1 MDGSP
6 GAERVNTLVCL
17 GFGYSA
23 RHYVAL
29 HGGRFDRIIGTTRTP
44 ENAAELAARPF
55 GGHAVETIVFDGETA
70 EPALVEAI
78 RQASV
83 LLVSISPD
91 QGVDPTLAQLNDA
104 IATAP
109 RLASIVYLS
118 TIAVYGNHDGGW
130 IDEETPLT
138 PALTRAQDRIE
149 AERAWQAL
157 GEARGVPV
165 AVIRIAG
172 IYGPGQNALETVKAG
187 RARRIVKPGQVF
199 NRIHVGDLAEI
210 IDRAVDLALTR
221 RAGGIFNAADDEPTA
236 PGDPIAYAAGLLG
249 VAPPPEIPFEEA
261 KKTMSPFA
269 VSFYGESKRVRN
281 ARIKSTLGVTLRY
294 PTYREGLRAL
304 VGKVTS

>member
-1 MDGSP
+1 M
-6 GAERVNTLVCL
+6 TMLLCL

-23 RHYVAL
+23 QHYVAR
-29 HGGRFDRIIGTTRTP
+29 HGARYTRIIGTTRA
-44 ENAAELAARPF
+44 EESAAELAARTF
-55 GGHAVETIVFDGETA
+55 GGRRVEMIVFDGSTA
-70 EPALVEAI
+70 APALAEAVA
-78 RQASV
+78 QANV

-91 QGVDPTLAQLNDA
+91 DGIDPTLALLRDA
-104 IATAP
+104 IAAAP
-109 RLASIVYLS
+109 KLSAIVYLS

-130 IDEETPLT
+130 IDEDTRLT
-138 PALTRAQDRIE
+138 PALTRAEDRIE

-157 GEARGVPV
+157 SAARGVPV

-172 IYGPGQNALETVKAG
+172 IYGPGQNALETVKSG

-199 NRIHVGDLAEI
+199 NRIHVCDLADI
-210 IDRAVDLALTR
+210 IDGAINLALTR
-221 RAGGIFNAADDEPTA
+221 GAGGVFNAADDEPTA
-236 PGDPIAYAAGLLG
+236 PGDPIAFAAGLLG

-281 ARIKSTLGVTLRY
+281 SRIKSVLGVKLSY

-304 VGKVTS
+304 MGSASAPQESEGS

>member
-1 MDGSP
+1 MT
-6 GAERVNTLVCL
+6 TLLCL

-23 RHYVAL
+23 QHYVAR
-29 HGGRFDRIIGTTRTP
+29 HGARYTRIFGTTRA
-44 ENAAELAARPF
+44 EESAAELAARTF
-55 GGHAVETIVFDGETA
+55 GGCRVEMIVFDGSTA
-70 EPALVEAI
+70 APALAEAVA
-78 RQASV
+78 QANV

-91 QGVDPTLAQLNDA
+91 DGIDPTLAHVRDA
-104 IATAP
+104 IAAAP
-109 RLASIVYLS
+109 KLAAIVYLS

-130 IDEETPLT
+130 IDEDTPLT
-138 PALTRAQDRIE
+138 PALTRAEDRIE

-157 GEARGVPV
+157 GAACGVPV

-172 IYGPGQNALETVKAG
+172 IYGPGQNALETVRSG

-199 NRIHVGDLAEI
+199 NRIHVFDLGDI
-210 IDRAVDLALTR
+210 IDGAVNLGLTR
-221 RAGGIFNAADDEPTA
+221 GAGGVFNAADDEPTA
-236 PGDPIAYAAGLLG
+236 PGDPIAFAAGLLG

-281 ARIKSTLGVTLRY
+281 ARIKSVLGVKLSY

-304 VGKVTS
+304 MGSASARQESEGP

>member
-1 MDGSP
+1 MT
-6 GAERVNTLVCL
+6 TLLCP

-23 RHYVAL
+23 QHYVAR
-29 HGGRFDRIIGTTRTP
+29 HGERYARIIGTTRTE
-44 ENAAELAARPF
+44 ENAAELAGRTF
-55 GGHAVETIVFDGETA
+55 GGRSVEIVMFDGETA
-70 EPALVEAI
+70 GPALVDAVA
-78 RQASV
+78 QANV

-91 QGVDPTLAQLNDA
+91 DGVDPTLARLGDA
-104 IATAP
+104 IAAAP
-109 RLASIVYLS
+109 GLASIVYLS

-130 IDEETPLT
+130 IDEDTPLT
-138 PALTRAQDRIE
+138 PALTRAADRID

-157 GEARGVPV
+157 GAARGVPV

-172 IYGPGQNALETVKAG
+172 IYGPGQNALETVKSG

-199 NRIHVGDLAEI
+199 NRIHVGDLADI
-210 IDRAVDLALTR
+210 IDGAVNLALTR
-221 RAGGIFNAADDEPTA
+221 GAGGVFNAADNEPSA
-236 PGDPIAYAAGLLG
+236 PGDPIAFAAGLLG

-281 ARIKSTLGVTLRY
+281 ARIKSVLGVTLRY

-304 VGKVTS
+304 IGRTDTPTQSEGS

>member
-1 MDGSP
+1 MGGRR
-6 GAERVNTLVCL
+6 GADRVNTLLCL

-23 RHYVAL
+23 QHYVAL
-29 HGGRFDRIIGTTRTP
+29 HGARFDRIIGTTRSAA
-44 ENAAELAARPF
+44 NAAELAGRRF
-55 GGHAVETIVFDGETA
+55 GGRTAEMIVFDGEVA
-70 EPALVEAI
+70 EPTLVEAVG
-78 RQASV
+78 QASV
-83 LLVSISPD
+83 LLVSISPAD
-91 QGVDPTLAQLNDA
+91 GVDPTLARLKDA
-104 IATAP
+104 VAAAP
-109 RLASIVYLS
+109 QLASVVYLS
-118 TIAVYGNHDGGW
+118 TIAVYGNHDGAW

-157 GEARGVPV
+157 GAARGLPV
-165 AVIRIAG
+165 SIIRIAG

-210 IDRAVDLALTR
+210 IDRAIALALSR
-221 RAGGIFNAADDEPTA
+221 RAGGVFNAADDEPTA

-249 VAPPPEIPFEEA
+249 VEPPPEIPFEEA

-281 ARIKSTLGVTLRY
+281 ARIKSVLSVTLRY

-304 VGKVTS
+304 AGKG